1 MIKIYIFFFSII
13 FFKGLVFA
21 EDSLL
26 PPPSSLSL
34 YEIFKHNQTLDNI
47 IARQKTQQ
55 PSSSNKEQMSL
66 EAKIQDQEFN
76 IQKSERDFFERLLAK
91 YPDQI
96 VLHYNFAWFFINKQK
111 TISQFNFVLKS
122 KTFDELR
129 FMSAFNIG
137 TLYGFDK
144 KLHTEDESRL
154 DRALQYYQMALD
166 IKPDSQET
174 KQNIEMLFLQ
184 QARQQQTES
193 SQQDSSQENNK
204 QQQQDKSQ
212 KQGQKNETS
221 HQKKSDK
228 NGQKE
233 EPKQEFQSQKLSKRD
248 VQDILEELKQQE
260 QKIWQELIRKQS
272 QNNQARPLPNKMFKE
287 QQSQDKAL
295 EKDW

>member
-1 MIKIYIFFFSII
+1 MIKIYIFFFSMI
-13 FFKGLVFA
+13 FFEGLVFA

-26 PPPSSLSL
+26 TPPSSLSL
-34 YEIFKHNQTLDNI
+34 YEIFKHNQTLDHI

-55 PSSSNKEQMSL
+55 PSSTNEKQVGVQTREFS
-66 EAKIQDQEFN
+66 IQQ
-76 IQKSERDFFERLLAK
+76 SERDFFERLLAK

-144 KLHTEDESRL
+144 KLHTEDETRL
-154 DRALQYYQMALD
+154 AQALQYYQMALD

-193 SQQDSSQENNK
+193 SQKNSPQQEDNKK
-204 QQQQDKSQ
+204 QQQDESQ
-212 KQGQKNETS
+212 KQSQKNENS
-221 HQKKSDK
+221 HQKKSNK

-287 QQSQDKAL
+287 QQSEDKAL